1 MWCLPK
7 EARPSL
13 PSDLTPYGARQPR
26 NRREQRAAALARYDV
41 EGRLC
46 AVHDDGLVNAAQ
58 LRELDHLAFTAM
70 TGQAMLSKAASAMS
84 QGDPFLES
92 DLRYFSDIARLAKG
106 ELLAEAAE
114 DMRRRRR

>member
-1 MWCLPK
+1 MP
-7 EARPSL
+7 
-13 PSDLTPYGARQPR
+13 DITPYGTREPR
-26 NRREQRAAALARYDV
+26 TRRERQAAALARYNI
-41 EGRLC
+41 EGRLR

-58 LRELDHLAFTAM
+58 LRELDHLAWTAM
-70 TGQAMLSKAASAMS
+70 SGQAVLSKAATAMS

-106 ELLAEAAE
+106 ELLVEAAE